1 MRPHTDHTTADK
13 TTQAQ
18 SNLNYP
24 NAGRLHAEML
34 CNNNG
39 GTNR

>member
-1 MRPHTDHTTADK
+1 MRPNADQATAGK

-39 GTNR
+39 NANR